1 MTPPLSVHLGL
12 QMSLQ
17 STKSTIL
24 FRTPGVNSVK
34 GWFWPWERI
43 FWQWQWSNIIL
54 IWYCDVYHGRKFW
67 NMMKMKC
74 LSLKFMSTME
84 LLHFTSPPHPPYA
97 RIPFEQHL
105 VPAMASLSLWLFQKS
120 GAGHFPTGGRRVK
133 GKHELGISWICGEN
147 STVYFTQNS
156 DLMCEY

>member
-1 MTPPLSVHLGL
+1 
-12 QMSLQ
+12 MSLQ

-105 VPAMASLSLWLFQKS
+105 VPAMASLICGSFKNQ
-120 GAGHFPTGGRRVK
+120 V
-133 GKHELGISWICGEN
+133 LGIFQQEGGGWREN
-147 STVYFTQNS
+147 TNWEFHGYVVKIPQCISPKTVT
-156 DLMCEY
+156 